1 MNTSRALLSA
11 LTLSLGLPSPF
22 LGAHAPIASA
32 DFGSTDD
39 STVVA
44 ARDYGG
50 GCVLHP
56 DNRAAT
62 IASLRSRCGLA
73 QQNAIFRDAAPGE
86 APAGMK
92 NGWVLQPVYAQSI
105 VPAIWIGKT
114 FYTAPGGDY
123 LMNRIAGAGT
133 EGWRADV
140 YTAPAIADGMPTWAL
155 NYTPSPTPPVY
166 DEIREV
172 TPGVWFGYS
181 WWRGGPQPTLLLTF
195 ALATP

>member
-1 MNTSRALLSA
+1 MSTCRVLLSA
-11 LTLSLGLPSPF
+11 LTLSLGFPNLF
-22 LGAHAPIASA
+22 LAAYAPTASA
-32 DFGSTDD
+32 DSGSTDD

-50 GCVLHP
+50 GCVLYP

-73 QQNAIFRDAAPGE
+73 QQIAIFRDATPGE
-86 APAGMK
+86 APMGVK
-92 NGWVLQPVYAQSI
+92 NGWVLQPIYAQSI

-114 FYTAPGGDY
+114 FYTGPDGDY
-123 LMNRIAGAGT
+123 LMNRITGAGI

-155 NYTPSPTPPVY
+155 NYTPSPAPPVY

-181 WWRGGPQPTLLLTF
+181 WWRGALQTTLLLTF